1 MKYKDRGE
9 VAFTGPAKG
18 ERDKH
23 SSLIEDS
30 NVTENHKQPQGKSI
44 EAGTTDV
51 AEHHKGSTF
60 GGVAHSFKPP
70 AANEAH
76 GYGHSIM
83 ERKGPLRMSG
93 VKGAHRVGHRSK

>member
-1 MKYKDRGE
+1 MKDRKDHGE
-9 VAFTGPAKG
+9 VAYTGPG
-18 ERDKH
+18 PRERG
-23 SSLIEDS
+23 SELIEQP
-30 NVTENHKQPQGKSI
+30 NGPGNHKQPQGKSI

-70 AANEAH
+70 AANKAH
-76 GYGHSIM
+76 GYGHSIT
-83 ERKGPLRMSG
+83 ERNGQMRLSG